1 MRRAGFFFALVLITA
16 AFGCSSGTAD
26 TDPHEPLENPEPMG
40 YTLTTISS
48 TAGGSII
55 IPGEGDFAYDGVT
68 VVDLVAEVEPGY
80 RFGNWTGDVDTIVD
94 PDSASTTVTM
104 NDDYSITANFEPL
117 PSVEYSLT
125 INSMEGGE
133 VTTPGEGTFTCDA
146 GKVVNLLAVADE
158 HYEFTCWTGDVDYV
172 DDIYA
177 AETTITVWDDYSIT
191 ANFELV
197 QYTLTIDSSE
207 GGEVTSPGMGTSRY
221 RPGHVVRLVVVAE
234 EHYRF
239 VGWTGDIE
247 QIADP
252 ASPNTTISMWSDYPI
267 TANFEL
273 VEYTLI
279 VDSTEGG
286 SVTVP
291 GEGESA
297 YPAGTVVDLVAVAD
311 EHYQFVEWTG
321 DVDEIDDVYAADT
334 FITIWDDY
342 SITTVFEL
350 VDYTLTIDSTE
361 GGWVTIPGEGE
372 FAYLAGTV
380 VDLLA
385 VADEHYQFVEWTG
398 DVDYVDDIYAAQM
411 TITVWGDYSISA
423 EFEKVPAP
431 EVYSVEPTSGQPK
444 DQLTVTI
451 FGANFKDRPSVDFG
465 ERIGVQQVT
474 FVSASQLE
482 VRIMVH
488 NLAEPGPR
496 DVTVTNPDGQSATLP
511 DGFTV
516 L

>member
-1 MRRAGFFFALVLITA
+1 MKISWQKKNKGGEGGGTAFSADSHASWQPDGCPPPWLYDHRACRRSREHSNMGRAGFFFALVLIATL
-16 AFGCSSGTAD
+16 FGCNGGTPD
-26 TDPHEPLENPEPMG
+26 TDPPEPLENPEPMG

-55 IPGEGDFAYDGVT
+55 IPGEGDFTYDVVT

-80 RFGNWTGDVDTIVD
+80 RFVNWAGAVDTIVD
-94 PDSASTTVTM
+94 PDFASTTITM

-125 INSMEGGE
+125 MNSTEGGE
-133 VTTPGEGTFTCDA
+133 VTIPGEGSFTCDA

-158 HYEFTCWTGDVDYV
+158 HYEFTCWTGDVDHV

-197 QYTLTIDSSE
+197 
-207 GGEVTSPGMGTSRY
+207 
-221 RPGHVVRLVVVAE
+221 
-234 EHYRF
+234 
-239 VGWTGDIE
+239 
-247 QIADP
+247 
-252 ASPNTTISMWSDYPI
+252 
-267 TANFEL
+267 
-273 VEYTLI
+273 EYTLS
-279 VDSTEGG
+279 VNSTEGG

-291 GEGESA
+291 GEGE
-297 YPAGTVVDLVAVAD
+297 
-311 EHYQFVEWTG
+311 
-321 DVDEIDDVYAADT
+321 
-334 FITIWDDY
+334 
-342 SITTVFEL
+342 
-350 VDYTLTIDSTE
+350 
-361 GGWVTIPGEGE
+361 
-372 FAYLAGTV
+372 FAYSAGTV

-398 DVDYVDDIYAAQM
+398 DVDHVDDIYAAET
-411 TITVWGDYSISA
+411 TITVWDDYSISA

-431 EVYSVEPTSGQPK
+431 EVYSVEPNNGQPK

-465 ERIGVQQVT
+465 ERIVVQQVT

-482 VRIMVH
+482 IRIMMH

>member
-1 MRRAGFFFALVLITA
+1 MRRAVFFFALVLITA
-16 AFGCSSGTAD
+16 LFGCSGGTAD
-26 TDPHEPLENPEPMG
+26 TAPHEPWGGPEPMVH
-40 YTLTTISS
+40 TLTTISS

-55 IPGEGDFAYDGVT
+55 TPGEGDFAYDGGT

-80 RFGNWTGDVDTIVD
+80 RFVNWTGDVDTISN
-94 PDSASTTVTM
+94 PGSASTTITM
-104 NDDYSITANFEPL
+104 NDDYSTTANFEPL

-125 INSMEGGE
+125 LNCTEGGE
-133 VTTPGEGTFTCDA
+133 VTTPCEGIFTCDA
-146 GKVVNLLAVADE
+146 GKVVNLRAVADE
-158 HYEFTCWTGDVDYV
+158 HYEFTRWTGDVDYV

-177 AETTITVWDDYSIT
+177 AETTITVWDDCFIT

-197 QYTLTIDSSE
+197 QHAMTIDSSE

-221 RPGHVVRLVVVAE
+221 RPGQVVRLVVLAE

-252 ASPNTTISMWSDYPI
+252 ASRNTTISIWSDYSI

-279 VDSTEGG
+279 AESTEGG

-311 EHYQFVEWTG
+311 EHYRFVEWTG
-321 DVDEIDDVYAADT
+321 DVDDIDDVYAADT
-334 FITIWDDY
+334 FITIWGGY

-372 FAYLAGTV
+372 FAYTAGTV
-380 VDLLA
+380 VDLVA
-385 VADEHYQFVEWTG
+385 VADEHYRFVEWTG

-423 EFEKVPAP
+423 EFEKIPAP
-431 EVYSVEPTSGQPK
+431 EVYSVEPNSGQPK
-444 DQLTVTI
+444 DGLTVTI

-465 ERIGVQQVT
+465 ERMVVQRVT

-482 VRIMVH
+482 VRIKVQ
-488 NLAEPGPR
+488 NKAELGPR

>member
-26 TDPHEPLENPEPMG
+26 TDPREPLENPEPMG

-125 INSMEGGE
+125 INSTEGGE

-197 QYTLTIDSSE
+197 QYTL
-207 GGEVTSPGMGTSRY
+207 
-221 RPGHVVRLVVVAE
+221 
-234 EHYRF
+234 
-239 VGWTGDIE
+239 
-247 QIADP
+247 
-252 ASPNTTISMWSDYPI
+252 
-267 TANFEL
+267 
-273 VEYTLI
+273 I

-334 FITIWDDY
+334 FITICGDY

-361 GGWVTIPGEGE
+361 GGWVTILGEGE
-372 FAYLAGTV
+372 FAYPAGTV
-380 VDLLA
+380 ADLLA
-385 VADEHYQFVEWTG
+385 VEDEHYQFVEWTG

-431 EVYSVEPTSGQPK
+431 EVYSVEPNSGQPK
-444 DQLTVTI
+444 DRLTVTI

-465 ERIGVQQVT
+465 ERIVVQQVT

-482 VRIMVH
+482 VRIRVH
-488 NLAEPGPR
+488 KLAEPGPR

>member
-26 TDPHEPLENPEPMG
+26 TDPREPLENPEPMG

-125 INSMEGGE
+125 INSTEGGE

-197 QYTLTIDSSE
+197 QYTL
-207 GGEVTSPGMGTSRY
+207 
-221 RPGHVVRLVVVAE
+221 
-234 EHYRF
+234 
-239 VGWTGDIE
+239 
-247 QIADP
+247 
-252 ASPNTTISMWSDYPI
+252 
-267 TANFEL
+267 
-273 VEYTLI
+273 I

-334 FITIWDDY
+334 FITICGDY

-372 FAYLAGTV
+372 FAYPAGTV
-380 VDLLA
+380 ADLLA
-385 VADEHYQFVEWTG
+385 VEDEHYQFVEWTG

-431 EVYSVEPTSGQPK
+431 EVYSVEPNSGQPK
-444 DQLTVTI
+444 DRLTVTI

-465 ERIGVQQVT
+465 ERIVVQQVT

-488 NLAEPGPR
+488 KLAEPGPR

>member
-40 YTLTTISS
+40 WYTLTTISS

-104 NDDYSITANFEPL
+104 NDDYSITASFEPL

-125 INSMEGGE
+125 INSTEGGE

-197 QYTLTIDSSE
+197 QYTL
-207 GGEVTSPGMGTSRY
+207 
-221 RPGHVVRLVVVAE
+221 
-234 EHYRF
+234 
-239 VGWTGDIE
+239 
-247 QIADP
+247 
-252 ASPNTTISMWSDYPI
+252 
-267 TANFEL
+267 
-273 VEYTLI
+273 I

-321 DVDEIDDVYAADT
+321 DVDEIDDVYATDT
-334 FITIWDDY
+334 FITICGDY

-361 GGWVTIPGEGE
+361 GGSVTVPGEGE
-372 FAYLAGTV
+372 SAYPAGTV
-380 VDLLA
+380 VDLVA

-411 TITVWGDYSISA
+411 TITVWGDYSVSA

-431 EVYSVEPTSGQPK
+431 EVYSVEPNSGQPK
-444 DQLTVTI
+444 DRLTVTI
-451 FGANFKDRPSVDFG
+451 FGANFKHRPSVDFG
-465 ERIGVQQVT
+465 ERIVVQQVT

-488 NLAEPGPR
+488 KLAEPGPR
-496 DVTVTNPDGQSATLP
+496 DVTVTNPDGQSATLL

>member
-55 IPGEGDFAYDGVT
+55 IPGEGDFTYDGVT

-125 INSMEGGE
+125 INSTEGGE

-146 GKVVNLLAVADE
+146 GKVVNLLAVTDE
-158 HYEFTCWTGDVDYV
+158 HYEFTC
-172 DDIYA
+172 
-177 AETTITVWDDYSIT
+177 
-191 ANFELV
+191 
-197 QYTLTIDSSE
+197 
-207 GGEVTSPGMGTSRY
+207 
-221 RPGHVVRLVVVAE
+221 
-234 EHYRF
+234 
-239 VGWTGDIE
+239 
-247 QIADP
+247 
-252 ASPNTTISMWSDYPI
+252 
-267 TANFEL
+267 
-273 VEYTLI
+273 
-279 VDSTEGG
+279 
-286 SVTVP
+286 
-291 GEGESA
+291 
-297 YPAGTVVDLVAVAD
+297 
-311 EHYQFVEWTG
+311 WTG

-465 ERIGVQQVT
+465 ERIVVQQVT

-488 NLAEPGPR
+488 KLAEPGPR

>member
-26 TDPHEPLENPEPMG
+26 TDPREPLENPEPMG

-55 IPGEGDFAYDGVT
+55 IPGEGDFVYDGVT

-125 INSMEGGE
+125 INSTEGGE

-197 QYTLTIDSSE
+197 QYTL
-207 GGEVTSPGMGTSRY
+207 
-221 RPGHVVRLVVVAE
+221 
-234 EHYRF
+234 
-239 VGWTGDIE
+239 
-247 QIADP
+247 
-252 ASPNTTISMWSDYPI
+252 
-267 TANFEL
+267 
-273 VEYTLI
+273 I

-334 FITIWDDY
+334 FITICGDY

-372 FAYLAGTV
+372 FAYPSGTV
-380 VDLLA
+380 ADLLA
-385 VADEHYQFVEWTG
+385 VEDEHYQFVEWTG

-431 EVYSVEPTSGQPK
+431 EVYSVEPNSGQPK
-444 DQLTVTI
+444 DRLTVTI

-465 ERIGVQQVT
+465 ERIVVQQVT

-488 NLAEPGPR
+488 KLAEPGPR

>member
-125 INSMEGGE
+125 INSTEGGE

-177 AETTITVWDDYSIT
+177 AETTITVWDDYS
-191 ANFELV
+191 
-197 QYTLTIDSSE
+197 
-207 GGEVTSPGMGTSRY
+207 
-221 RPGHVVRLVVVAE
+221 
-234 EHYRF
+234 
-239 VGWTGDIE
+239 
-247 QIADP
+247 
-252 ASPNTTISMWSDYPI
+252 I

-385 VADEHYQFVEWTG
+385 VADEYYQVVEWTG

-465 ERIGVQQVT
+465 ERIVVQQVT

>member
-1 MRRAGFFFALVLITA
+1 MRRAGIFFFALVLITA
-16 AFGCSSGTAD
+16 VVGCSGGTAGTAD
-26 TDPHEPLENPEPMG
+26 TDPHEHLENLESMG
-40 YTLTTISS
+40 YALTISS

-55 IPGEGDFAYDGVT
+55 IPGEGDFAYDGGS
-68 VVDLVAEVEPGY
+68 VVDLVAEAEPGY
-80 RFGNWTGDVDTIVD
+80 RFVNLTGDVDTIVD
-94 PDSASTTVTM
+94 PDSASTTITI
-104 NDDYSITANFEPL
+104 NDDYFITANFEPL

-125 INSMEGGE
+125 IDSTQGGE

-146 GKVVNLLAVADE
+146 GKVVDLLAVADE
-158 HYEFTCWTGDVDYV
+158 HYEFTGWTGDVDYV

-177 AETTITVWDDYSIT
+177 AETTVTVWDDYSIT

-197 QYTLTIDSSE
+197 QYTLTIDSLAC
-207 GGEVTSPGMGTSRY
+207 GEVTSPGMGTSRY
-221 RPGHVVRLVVVAE
+221 RHGHIVRLVVVAE

-252 ASPNTTISMWSDYPI
+252 ASPDTTITMWGDYSI
-267 TANFEL
+267 TVVFEL
-273 VEYTLI
+273 VEYSLI

-297 YPAGTVVDLVAVAD
+297 YPPGTVVDLV
-311 EHYQFVEWTG
+311 
-321 DVDEIDDVYAADT
+321 
-334 FITIWDDY
+334 
-342 SITTVFEL
+342 
-350 VDYTLTIDSTE
+350 
-361 GGWVTIPGEGE
+361 
-372 FAYLAGTV
+372 
-380 VDLLA
+380 A

-398 DVDYVDDIYAAQM
+398 DVDYVDDIYAAE
-411 TITVWGDYSISA
+411 TSITVWGDYSVSA
-423 EFEKVPAP
+423 EFEKVPAL
-431 EVYSVEPTSGQPK
+431 EVYSVEPNSGQPK
-444 DQLTVTI
+444 DRLIVTI
-451 FGANFKDRPSVDFG
+451 FGANFQDRPSVDFG
-465 ERIGVQQVT
+465 ELIVVQKVT

>member
-16 AFGCSSGTAD
+16 LFGGSGCTAD
-26 TDPHEPLENPEPMG
+26 TDPHEPWGGPEPMV
-40 YTLTTISS
+40 YTLTTIS
-48 TAGGSII
+48 TAAGGSII
-55 IPGEGDFAYDGVT
+55 IPGEGDFDYDGGT

-80 RFGNWTGDVDTIVD
+80 RFVNWTGDVDTIVD
-94 PDSASTTVTM
+94 PDSASTTITM

-117 PSVEYSLT
+117 PSVEHSLT
-125 INSMEGGE
+125 INSTEGGE

-146 GKVVNLLAVADE
+146 GKVVSLLAVADE
-158 HYEFTCWTGDVDYV
+158 HYEFTGWTGDVDTI
-172 DDIYA
+172 DDVNDPKTA
-177 AETTITVWDDYSIT
+177 ITMNDSCSIT
-191 ANFELV
+191 ANFELEDGW
-197 QYTLTIDSSE
+197 YNLTISRTE
-207 GGEVTSPGMGTSRY
+207 GGSVTVPGEGEFVYPAGT
-221 RPGHVVRLVVVAE
+221 VVDLLAVAD

-252 ASPNTTISMWSDYPI
+252 ASPNSTISMWSDYPI

-297 YPAGTVVDLVAVAD
+297 YP
-311 EHYQFVEWTG
+311 
-321 DVDEIDDVYAADT
+321 
-334 FITIWDDY
+334 
-342 SITTVFEL
+342 S
-350 VDYTLTIDSTE
+350 
-361 GGWVTIPGEGE
+361 
-372 FAYLAGTV
+372 GTV

-385 VADEHYQFVEWTG
+385 VADEHYRFVGWTG
-398 DVDYVDDIYAAQM
+398 DVDEIDDIYAADTFI
-411 TITVWGDYSISA
+411 TIWGDYSINA

-431 EVYSVEPTSGQPK
+431 EVYSVEPNSGQPK

-451 FGANFKDRPSVDFG
+451 FGANFKDIPSVDFG
-465 ERIGVQQVT
+465 ERIVVQQVI

-496 DVTVTNPDGQSATLP
+496 DVTVTNLDGQSATLP

>member
-1 MRRAGFFFALVLITA
+1 MRRVGFFFALALITA
-16 AFGCSSGTAD
+16 VFGCSGGTAD
-26 TDPHEPLENPEPMG
+26 TDPHEPLENPEPME

-55 IPGEGDFAYDGVT
+55 IPGEGDFTYDVVM

-80 RFGNWTGDVDTIVD
+80 RFVNWAGDVDTIVD
-94 PDSASTTVTM
+94 PDFASTTITM
-104 NDDYSITANFEPL
+104 NDDYSITVNFEPL

-125 INSMEGGE
+125 MNSTEGGE
-133 VTTPGEGTFTCDA
+133 VTIPGEGSFTCDA

-158 HYEFTCWTGDVDYV
+158 HYQFVEWTGDVDHV

-197 QYTLTIDSSE
+197 
-207 GGEVTSPGMGTSRY
+207 
-221 RPGHVVRLVVVAE
+221 
-234 EHYRF
+234 
-239 VGWTGDIE
+239 
-247 QIADP
+247 
-252 ASPNTTISMWSDYPI
+252 
-267 TANFEL
+267 
-273 VEYTLI
+273 EYTLS
-279 VDSTEGG
+279 VNSTEGG

-291 GEGESA
+291 GEGE
-297 YPAGTVVDLVAVAD
+297 
-311 EHYQFVEWTG
+311 
-321 DVDEIDDVYAADT
+321 
-334 FITIWDDY
+334 
-342 SITTVFEL
+342 
-350 VDYTLTIDSTE
+350 
-361 GGWVTIPGEGE
+361 
-372 FAYLAGTV
+372 FAYSAGTV

-398 DVDYVDDIYAAQM
+398 DVDYIDDIYAAQM

-431 EVYSVEPTSGQPK
+431 EVYSVEPNSGQPK
-444 DQLTVTI
+444 DGLTVTI
-451 FGANFKDRPSVDFG
+451 FGANFKDGPSVDFG
-465 ERIGVQQVT
+465 ERIVVQQVT

>member
-1 MRRAGFFFALVLITA
+1 MKISWQKKNKGGEGGGTAFSADSHASWQPDGCPPPWLYDHRACRRSREHSNMRRAGFFFALILIATL
-16 AFGCSSGTAD
+16 FGCNGGTAD

-55 IPGEGDFAYDGVT
+55 IPGEGDFTYDVVT

-80 RFGNWTGDVDTIVD
+80 RFVNWAGDVDTIVD
-94 PDSASTTVTM
+94 PDFASTTITM

-125 INSMEGGE
+125 MNSTEGGE
-133 VTTPGEGTFTCDA
+133 VTIPGEGSFTCDA
-146 GKVVNLLAVADE
+146 GKLVNLLAVADE
-158 HYEFTCWTGDVDYV
+158 HYEFTCWTGDVDHV

-197 QYTLTIDSSE
+197 
-207 GGEVTSPGMGTSRY
+207 
-221 RPGHVVRLVVVAE
+221 
-234 EHYRF
+234 
-239 VGWTGDIE
+239 
-247 QIADP
+247 
-252 ASPNTTISMWSDYPI
+252 
-267 TANFEL
+267 
-273 VEYTLI
+273 EYTLS
-279 VDSTEGG
+279 VNSTEGG

-291 GEGESA
+291 GEGE
-297 YPAGTVVDLVAVAD
+297 
-311 EHYQFVEWTG
+311 
-321 DVDEIDDVYAADT
+321 
-334 FITIWDDY
+334 
-342 SITTVFEL
+342 
-350 VDYTLTIDSTE
+350 
-361 GGWVTIPGEGE
+361 
-372 FAYLAGTV
+372 FAYSAGTV

-398 DVDYVDDIYAAQM
+398 DVDYIDDIYAAQM

-431 EVYSVEPTSGQPK
+431 EVYSVEPNNGQPK

-465 ERIGVQQVT
+465 ERIVVQQVT

-488 NLAEPGPR
+488 NLAESGPR

>member
-16 AFGCSSGTAD
+16 AFGCSGVTAD
-26 TDPHEPLENPEPMG
+26 TDPHEPLENTEPMG

-80 RFGNWTGDVDTIVD
+80 RFVNWTGDVDTIVD

-125 INSMEGGE
+125 INSTEGGE

-172 DDIYA
+172 DYIYA

-221 RPGHVVRLVVVAE
+221 RHGHVVRLVVVAE

-239 VGWTGDIE
+239 VGWNGDIE

-252 ASPNTTISMWSDYPI
+252 TSHNTTISMLSDYPI

-291 GEGESA
+291 GEGEST
-297 YPAGTVVDLVAVAD
+297 YPAGTVVDLV
-311 EHYQFVEWTG
+311 
-321 DVDEIDDVYAADT
+321 
-334 FITIWDDY
+334 
-342 SITTVFEL
+342 
-350 VDYTLTIDSTE
+350 
-361 GGWVTIPGEGE
+361 
-372 FAYLAGTV
+372 
-380 VDLLA
+380 A

-431 EVYSVEPTSGQPK
+431 EVYSVEPNSGQPK

-451 FGANFKDRPSVDFG
+451 FGANFKDRLSVDFG
-465 ERIGVQQVT
+465 ERIVVQQVT

>member
-1 MRRAGFFFALVLITA
+1 MRRAGFFFALVLIATL
-16 AFGCSSGTAD
+16 FGCSSGTAD

-55 IPGEGDFAYDGVT
+55 IPGEGDFTYDVVM

-80 RFGNWTGDVDTIVD
+80 RFVNWAGDVDTIVD
-94 PDSASTTVTM
+94 PDFASTTITM
-104 NDDYSITANFEPL
+104 NDDYSITVNFEPL

-125 INSMEGGE
+125 MNSTEGGE
-133 VTTPGEGTFTCDA
+133 VTIPGEGSFTCDA

-158 HYEFTCWTGDVDYV
+158 HYQFVEWTGDVDHV

-197 QYTLTIDSSE
+197 
-207 GGEVTSPGMGTSRY
+207 
-221 RPGHVVRLVVVAE
+221 
-234 EHYRF
+234 
-239 VGWTGDIE
+239 
-247 QIADP
+247 
-252 ASPNTTISMWSDYPI
+252 
-267 TANFEL
+267 
-273 VEYTLI
+273 EYTLS
-279 VDSTEGG
+279 VNSTEGG

-291 GEGESA
+291 GEGEFA
-297 YPAGTVVDLVAVAD
+297 YSAGTVVDLLAVAD

-321 DVDEIDDVYAADT
+321 DVNHVDDIYAAET
-334 FITIWDDY
+334 TITVWDDY
-342 SITTVFEL
+342 SITANFEL
-350 VDYTLTIDSTE
+350 VEYTLSVNSTE
-361 GGWVTIPGEGE
+361 GGSVTVPGEGE
-372 FAYLAGTV
+372 FAYSAGTV

-431 EVYSVEPTSGQPK
+431 EVYSVEPNSGQPK
-444 DQLTVTI
+444 DRLTVTI
-451 FGANFKDRPSVDFG
+451 FGANFKDGPSVDFG
-465 ERIGVQQVT
+465 ERIVVQQVT

>member
-1 MRRAGFFFALVLITA
+1 MRRAGFFFALVLIMA
-16 AFGCSSGTAD
+16 AFGCSGGTAD
-26 TDPHEPLENPEPMG
+26 TDPHEPLENTEPMG

-80 RFGNWTGDVDTIVD
+80 RFVNWTGDVDTIVD

-104 NDDYSITANFEPL
+104 NDDYSIKANFEPL

-125 INSMEGGE
+125 INSTEGGE
-133 VTTPGEGTFTCDA
+133 VTTTGEGTFTCDA

-221 RPGHVVRLVVVAE
+221 RHGHVVRLVVVAE

-239 VGWTGDIE
+239 VGWNGDIE

-252 ASPNTTISMWSDYPI
+252 TSHNTTISMLSDYPI

-291 GEGESA
+291 GEGEST
-297 YPAGTVVDLVAVAD
+297 YPAGTVVDLV
-311 EHYQFVEWTG
+311 
-321 DVDEIDDVYAADT
+321 
-334 FITIWDDY
+334 
-342 SITTVFEL
+342 
-350 VDYTLTIDSTE
+350 
-361 GGWVTIPGEGE
+361 
-372 FAYLAGTV
+372 
-380 VDLLA
+380 A

-411 TITVWGDYSISA
+411 TIAVWGDYSISA
-423 EFEKVPAP
+423 EFEKVTVP
-431 EVYSVEPTSGQPK
+431 EVYSVEPNSGQPK
-444 DQLTVTI
+444 DQFTVTI

-465 ERIGVQQVT
+465 ERIVVQQVT